1 MHCVGKFEK
10 YTFSKMT
17 SPSQRI
23 VPLIK
28 GTDFVTWAKVS
39 SFLFIFSSSI
49 NPSRILI
56 RHEYQ
61 CYRTY
66 VFTDN
71 NCSGLYSLGSQQSFC
86 GNFFFLSFFFCRH
99 SCAYLLY
106 VSSLKWLGSGYQ
118 ADRKC
123 RLKRYFIFF
132 PLWNCF
138 DNIQNTYCATSCV
151 IWGSQKARLIW
162 RATAVSTLDSNV
174 KHTSWDSNNNTTVR

>member
-61 CYRTY
+61 CYRTFTDNS

-86 GNFFFLSFFFCRH
+86 GNFFLPFFLFLPSLVCIFALCKFLEMTGKWLSGRPQMQTQALFFFF
-99 SCAYLLY
+99 SPLKLL
-106 VSSLKWLGSGYQ
+106 
-118 ADRKC
+118 R
-123 RLKRYFIFF
+123 
-132 PLWNCF
+132 
-138 DNIQNTYCATSCV
+138 
-151 IWGSQKARLIW
+151 
-162 RATAVSTLDSNV
+162 
-174 KHTSWDSNNNTTVR
+174 